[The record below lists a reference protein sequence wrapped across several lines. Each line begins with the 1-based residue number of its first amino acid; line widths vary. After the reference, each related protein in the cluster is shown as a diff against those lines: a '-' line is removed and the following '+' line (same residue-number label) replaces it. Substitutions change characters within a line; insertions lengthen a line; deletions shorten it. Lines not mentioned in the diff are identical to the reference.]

1 MDGLDRS
8 RRSCTHAPLACGC
21 LCVWMCMCGFV
32 CVCVCVRGCACVVSC
47 ACVRGCV
54 WFRVC
59 VCAWMSVWFRV
70 CAWMCVRAWE
80 MAWTWLGCPRKC
92 KIGLFGIQAQCT
104 RLHVCE
110 RMSKG
115 GGAAITRSY
124 SDPPESGHISSPQER
139 VVVFTQPLDP
149 CLQLLALGN
158 RFSMPPLPKT
168 TFW

>member
-1 MDGLDRS
+1 MCGRAGVDVVLDGLDRS
-8 RRSCTHAPLACGC
+8 RRSCTPGLW
-21 LCVWMCMCGFV
+21 LFV
-32 CVCVCVRGCACVVSC
+32 CVDVH
-47 ACVRGCV
+47 V

-59 VCAWMSVWFRV
+59 VCVCVCVDAHVWFRV

-80 MAWTWLGCPRKC
+80 MAWTRLGCPRKC

-168 TFW
+168 TLIKRGAEL